1 MPVKME
7 FNLEV
12 IIAMGIMFIATTVE
26 TVGDV
31 SGITNGGL
39 DREATSE
46 ELQGGVLADGLGSV
60 VASLFGVLPN
70 TSFSQNVGLVSVT
83 KVVNRF
89 TIMTGAIFLILC
101 GFCPKL
107 SALFSCYASICTW
120 WSCRYYVCEYFG
132 KWYSIIDAC

>member
-7 FNLEV
+7 FNLEA

-70 TSFSQNVGLVSVT
+70 TSFSQNVGLV
-83 KVVNRF
+83 
-89 TIMTGAIFLILC
+89 
-101 GFCPKL
+101 
-107 SALFSCYASICTW
+107 
-120 WSCRYYVCEYFG
+120 
-132 KWYSIIDAC
+132 

>member
-1 MPVKME
+1 MVIIIAKQIKGFVNNASILIGIIAGYILAIVLGMVDFTQVQTASWIALPTFMPVKME

-46 ELQGGVLADGLGSV
+46 ELQGGV
-60 VASLFGVLPN
+60 
-70 TSFSQNVGLVSVT
+70 
-83 KVVNRF
+83 
-89 TIMTGAIFLILC
+89 
-101 GFCPKL
+101 
-107 SALFSCYASICTW
+107 
-120 WSCRYYVCEYFG
+120 
-132 KWYSIIDAC
+132 

>member
-1 MPVKME
+1 
-7 FNLEV
+7 
-12 IIAMGIMFIATTVE
+12 MFIATTVE

-70 TSFSQNVGLVSVT
+70 TSFSQNVDLVSVT
-83 KVVNRF
+83 KVVNPFYNYDRSYLLDSLR
-89 TIMTGAIFLILC
+89 FLIQN
-101 GFCPKL
+101 
-107 SALFSCYASICTW
+107 
-120 WSCRYYVCEYFG
+120 
-132 KWYSIIDAC
+132 

>member
-1 MPVKME
+1 MVGTFVILVIIIAKQIKGFVNNASILIGIIAGYILAIVLGMVDFTQVQTASWIALPTFMPVKME

-46 ELQGGVLADGLGSV
+46 ELQGGV
-60 VASLFGVLPN
+60 FGRWFRFCCCLIVWSLPN
-70 TSFSQNVGLVSVT
+70 TSFSQMLVW
-83 KVVNRF
+83 F
-89 TIMTGAIFLILC
+89 Q
-101 GFCPKL
+101 
-107 SALFSCYASICTW
+107 
-120 WSCRYYVCEYFG
+120 
-132 KWYSIIDAC
+132 